1 MPDSIMKTTSQ
12 AYTYITSGS
21 QGLAAA
27 RGTWDRVGA
36 FASGLCLV
44 HCLGLP
50 AALLVLP
57 GWTVMEPVQE
67 VLHLALALAL
77 LPVTVF
83 AVRHEPH
90 CRASARFE
98 ALRKRLLWGG
108 LALIWLA
115 LPSHII
121 FGAPAE
127 TGATVAG
134 SACLIAGHS
143 WRMCIARRS
152 SPPLSDED
160 VGVGSG
166 SRDALDD
173 TRRGSGN
180 ALDDTG

>member
-1 MPDSIMKTTSQ
+1 MKTTSQ
-12 AYTYITSGS
+12 AYRYTESGS
-21 QGLAAA
+21 QGLAVA

-57 GWTVMEPVQE
+57 GWTMFEPVQE
-67 VLHLALALAL
+67 MLHIALALAL
-77 LPVTVF
+77 VPVTLF

-98 ALRKRLLWGG
+98 ALRKRLLWVG

-115 LPSHII
+115 LPSHIF

-143 WRMCIARRS
+143 WRMCIATRS
-152 SPPLSDED
+152 SAALSKADVVIAETTESVQHPLREQQK
-160 VGVGSG
+160 
-166 SRDALDD
+166 
-173 TRRGSGN
+173 
-180 ALDDTG
+180 

>member
-1 MPDSIMKTTSQ
+1 MKATQQ
-12 AYTYITSGS
+12 AYRTIESGS
-21 QGLAAA
+21 QGLAVT

-57 GWTVMEPVQE
+57 GWTMLEPVQE
-67 VLHLALALAL
+67 VLHIALALAL
-77 LPVTVF
+77 LPVTLF

-98 ALRKRLLWGG
+98 ALRRRLLWVG

-115 LPSHII
+115 LPSHIF

-152 SPPLSDED
+152 SAALPDAD
-160 VGVGSG
+160 VMMPEKPQYV
-166 SRDALDD
+166 
-173 TRRGSGN
+173 
-180 ALDDTG
+180 